1 MKSVINNTCNSSICY
16 DLFRA
21 SQKLCR
27 ASKNHAKLVLKLML
41 VPTLAKNL
49 AKNND
54 NDILD
59 FVKIHR

>member
-1 MKSVINNTCNSSICY
+1 MTYFGQVKSYVG
-16 DLFRA
+16 
-21 SQKLCR
+21 QV
-27 ASKNHAKLVLKLML
+27 KNHAKLVLKLML